1 MRTLKP
7 VAIICFG
14 LTTALAAAAAAQDT
28 RPSDLSK
35 LPPQE
40 VNPRPLM
47 GAEAPSAPMT
57 SAQALDTLRFHGY
70 LNISGLKQDAQ
81 GNWWAEAQKQFDGP
95 TMSLELKRNGDV
107 LEQPAAQN
115 SASHGQEGAP
125 GADAQSQSGSSPAQP
140 RS

>member
-1 MRTLKP
+1 MRKLKP
-7 VAIICFG
+7 IAICFG

-35 LPPQE
+35 LPPQQ

-57 SAQALDTLRFHGY
+57 WAQALDSLRSRGY
-70 LNISGLKQDAQ
+70 LNITDLKQDAQ

-95 TMSLELKRNGDV
+95 TVSLELKQNGDV

-115 SASHGQEGAP
+115 S
-125 GADAQSQSGSSPAQP
+125 GSLGSPAPP

>member
-1 MRTLKP
+1 MRKLKP
-7 VAIICFG
+7 IAICFG

-47 GAEAPSAPMT
+47 GAEAPSASSMT
-57 SAQALDTLRFHGY
+57 WAQALDSLRSRGY
-70 LNISGLKQDAQ
+70 LNITGLKEDAQ
-81 GNWWAEAQKQFDGP
+81 GNWWGEAQKQFDGP

-107 LEQPAAQN
+107 LEQPVVQN
-115 SASHGQEGAP
+115 SGSRGREG
-125 GADAQSQSGSSPAQP
+125 AQSQSGGSSAQP

>member
-1 MRTLKP
+1 MRKLKP
-7 VAIICFG
+7 IAICFG
-14 LTTALAAAAAAQDT
+14 LITVLAATAGAQDT

-40 VNPRPLM
+40 VNPRPPA
-47 GAEAPSAPMT
+47 GAEAPGLPMT

-70 LNISGLKQDAQ
+70 LNISGLKQDNQ

-95 TMSLELKRNGDV
+95 TLSLELNRNGEIV
-107 LEQPAAQN
+107 EQPAAQN
-115 SASHGQEGAP
+115 NAARGQGGSP
-125 GADAQSQSGSSPAQP
+125 GASAQSPSGGSPTPP